1 MHGRGPSQS
10 DAGSRR
16 DQSRAAHL
24 GTRDRRALSL
34 KEAAEKLGPAIS
46 ARGSAAEKLR
56 KLEAGEQPVSE
67 TRLQK
72 ASAVYR
78 RPLVSFYL
86 PRPPE
91 RGERGEDFR
100 TTAAAVSTRDNA
112 LLDALMRDVRAR
124 QQLVRELLIEEVIN
138 AGTWVNR
145 RSSPG
150 SRARAD
156 HRVRH

>member
-1 MHGRGPSQS
+1 MPEAVEINPELLTWARET
-10 DAGSRR
+10 AG
-16 DQSRAAHL
+16 
-24 GTRDRRALSL
+24 LSL
-34 KEAAEKLGPAIS
+34 KEAAEKLGLKDS

-86 PRPPE
+86 PRPPARAGRAG
-91 RGERGEDFR
+91 RGLPHHRRRRLDAR
-100 TTAAAVSTRDNA
+100 QC

-150 SRARAD
+150 SRAR
-156 HRVRH
+156 